1 MANKKQPDTR
11 VPNPLGE
18 NEKKIIYDFFAL
30 FPSLTAGL
38 YSIST
43 DDVKGFKKMSPEETD
58 YVDDVVTEMTSPSNL
73 VASNVNV
80 KNIQAARTAAPEFEK
95 IGNLFIQAGQ
105 LFLRNNMQADSY
117 GYQQASIFEGDTQSA
132 IYNNIKGAVET
143 KERLEANRKKRN
155 TAAAATRQAT
165 AARVATEKTAAEAE
179 AARVADE
186 KAAKKAGKTT

>member
-132 IYNNIKGAVET
+132 IYNNVKGAVET